1 MTLSSIVKF
10 QMVQG
15 KRITKQEENSRVSW
29 IPGSQSVVTF
39 VPNLAHCRIKNV
51 ARFPPPSRPPPS
63 SLLAVHPLYATC
75 SGDNRYYGICE
86 RHKERP

>member
-1 MTLSSIVKF
+1 MV
-10 QMVQG
+10 VQG
-15 KRITKQEENSRVSW
+15 TRITKQEENSRVSW

-63 SLLAVHPLYATC
+63 SLLAVPPIYATC
-75 SGDNRYYGICE
+75 SGDYRYYGIFE
-86 RHKERP
+86 RNKERP